1 MSKHIGNLSPAAGS
15 RHKKKRVGRGAGSG
29 HGGTAT
35 RGHKGHQSRS
45 GFSQSPGFEGGQM
58 TLKRRTPKFGFTNIN
73 RIEYQEVNVATLQR
87 LVDEQLLQN
96 GTVNNEVLYKL
107 GVTRKK
113 SEPVKLLG
121 NGNITAKLTITV
133 DKVSAS
139 AQAKIESAGGVVT
152 TNG

>member
-1 MSKHIGNLSPAAGS
+1 MKHIGNLSYAPGS

-45 GFSQSPGFEGGQM
+45 NYSQSPGFEGGQM
-58 TLKRRTPKFGFTNIN
+58 PLIRRVPKFGFVNIN
-73 RIEYQEVNVATLQR
+73 RIEYSEVNVATLQR
-87 LVDEQLLQN
+87 LVDENRLPN
-96 GTVNNEVLYKL
+96 GVVNAEVLYSL

-113 SEPVKLLG
+113 SAPVKVLG
-121 NGNITAKLTITV
+121 NGELSATLTVTA

-139 AQAKIESAGGVVT
+139 AKQKIESAGGVVT